1 MKTSDFTYHLPPERI
16 AAVPTERR
24 DASRL
29 LVLDR
34 MTGRCAETLFAEIGR
49 WLREGD
55 LLVVNSS
62 RVFPARLIGHRHG
75 TGGKME
81 ALLVERESE
90 TDWLCLCRPAK
101 KLLPGQCLVFGD
113 GRLRGEVI
121 SHRGPGERLIRF
133 DWEGDWWEVIEAVGT
148 TPLPPYILG
157 ARSHRTTLPGD
168 LETLD
173 RERYQTVYARERG
186 SVAAPTAGLHFTDE
200 LMASLRAQG
209 IGWVEVTL
217 HVGPGTFLPVM
228 TDDIEDHPM
237 HAEVFTLPPET
248 AEAIGAA
255 RREGRRV
262 IAVGTTAVRT
272 LESCVDDAGIVRAQ
286 SGSTDLFIR
295 PGHRFRS
302 IDAMIT
308 NFHLPR
314 STLLMLVSAFAGRER
329 VLSAYQWAIE
339 RGFRFYSYGDAMLIL

>member
-1 MKTSDFTYHLPPERI
+1 MKTSDFSYHLPPERI
-16 AAVPTERR
+16 AAVPAERR

-34 MTGRCAETLFAEIGR
+34 PSGRCEEARFSEIGR

-81 ALLVERESE
+81 ALLIERESE

-101 KLLPGQCLVFGD
+101 KLLPGQPVVFGD
-113 GRLRGEVI
+113 GRLRGEI
-121 SHRGPGERLIRF
+121 IAHRGSGERLIRF
-133 DWEGDWWEVIEAVGT
+133 AWEGDWWEVIDSVGA

-157 ARSHRTTLPGD
+157 ARSHRDALPCD
-168 LETLD
+168 LDALD

-200 LMASLRAQG
+200 LMASLKRRG
-209 IGWVEVTL
+209 IEWAEVTL

-228 TDDIEDHPM
+228 TDAIEDHPM
-237 HAEVFTLPPET
+237 HAEVFTLPSKT

-255 RREGRRV
+255 HREGRRV
-262 IAVGTTAVRT
+262 VAVGTTAVRT
-272 LESCVDDAGIVRAQ
+272 LESCVDKAGFIQAR
-286 SGSTDLFIR
+286 SGSTNLFIR
-295 PGHRFRS
+295 PGHRFRI

-314 STLLMLVSAFAGRER
+314 STLLMLVSAFAGRET
-329 VLSAYQWAIE
+329 VLSAYRWAVE
-339 RGFRFYSYGDAMLIL
+339 REFRFYSYGDAMLIL